1 MGPVLACRILV
12 VDVATGGGAPGL
24 LGGPRWIT
32 LRTVAGKGQNAV
44 NISSGTSPS
53 MDTVTDFALPPRLIP
68 ASQPH
73 PGGRT
78 AMWRSEPRTSPSCS
92 QGTETR
98 SVATS
103 SLNFNIKRGFCRV
116 VGLVKT
122 GLMLSFQAMAA
133 NIRLI
138 RQWSRRTSDVTDPLS
153 ELIAEHFGFEELDEH
168 GQIAL
173 AEPFDFDDP
182 PDELAA

>member
-1 MGPVLACRILV
+1 
-12 VDVATGGGAPGL
+12 
-24 LGGPRWIT
+24 
-32 LRTVAGKGQNAV
+32 
-44 NISSGTSPS
+44 

-153 ELIAEHFGFEELDEH
+153 ELIAEHFGFEELDGMARSRSLSPSTSTIH
-168 GQIAL
+168 LTNLPRRRASK
-173 AEPFDFDDP
+173 AKRSPR
-182 PDELAA
+182 DESRPVGYLVAPGGSLGAPTP